1 MSRELKSTI
10 INALIGIA
18 IAAMGVFL
26 SLQTKVAMTS
36 GDIDRLQSS
45 TEKNTSTASANKE
58 QVLLIDQSLKRLAVD
73 TKEQSEAIDVVQKD
87 VNRLEGL
94 AVSTLDAINR
104 VNKSVEKVSEAS
116 TELRISIERNN
127 YRIEALEKK

>member
-36 GDIDRLQSS
+36 EDIDRLQSS

>member
-18 IAAMGVFL
+18 IAAIGVFL

-36 GDIDRLQSS
+36 VDIDRLQSS

>member
-1 MSRELKSTI
+1 MSRELKSAI

-18 IAAMGVFL
+18 IAAIGVFL

-36 GDIDRLQSS
+36 EDIDRLQSS

>member
-18 IAAMGVFL
+18 IAAIGVFL

-36 GDIDRLQSS
+36 EDIDRLQSS